1 MGHLTDEQRARL
13 ALRVTERC
21 IRLAD
26 GDVDAALSAAE
37 QIADEADDKE
47 LSRLY
52 RREFGTTPQPRTEDR
67 GKSRLS
73 CPLSAAERGADRA
86 RQRATLRTL
95 DLALSAVAEQHA
107 GIRLAL
113 ADVYD
118 DGPWAAYYRQQE
130 Q

>member
-13 ALRVTERC
+13 ALRVTGRC

-52 RREFGTTPQPRTEDR
+52 RREFGTT
-67 GKSRLS
+67 
-73 CPLSAAERGADRA
+73 AERGADRA

-95 DLALSAVAEQHA
+95 SAALSTMRPFTE

-113 ADVYD
+113 D
-118 DGPWAAYYRQQE
+118 DQEPSKPVTLYGVTGPLPVFPAVSETSELFGKPE